1 VEQPLLAKGIVLKA
15 GGQRYVLCALDWCVL
30 CNAAHDALQ
39 SKIAAAAGT
48 DAAYVAVQC
57 LHQHSAPVVDTD
69 AQKLLAECDA
79 ASGIHITPNVFQDIE
94 QRLAAAVKESLV
106 RFEPF
111 DQIGTGQAKVDR
123 VASSRRPRDQ
133 AGKICIRF
141 SVCKDAAVRA
151 LPEGLIDPYV
161 KTVTLAQGGKPLV
174 RLHYYA
180 THPQTKY
187 GDGRASSDMVGDAR
201 EALERKEGVFQIY
214 FTGCGGDITVGKYND
229 GTKKCRV
236 ELGERLLA
244 GMEAA
249 VAATRLVTAG
259 PIRWR
264 TCSLLLPPRSDPGYS
279 VADCLAQMKDPK
291 LPPVTRLCSGA
302 LRVAFYRR
310 SERPI
315 ELSSM
320 EIGNL
325 CIVHLPGEP
334 MVSFQLFAQDLRPG
348 AFVAVAGYGD
358 GGPSYICTAQAAGEG
373 GYEPTDSNLKPEAAA
388 TLKKAIATLLGV
400 D

>member
-1 VEQPLLAKGIVLKA
+1 VALAAEEPCVATFCCDITPPLGQPLAACDAIRTVEQPLLAKGIVLKA

-30 CNAAHDALQ
+30 CNGAYDALQ

-69 AQKLLAECDA
+69 AQQLLAEFDA
-79 ASGIHITPNVFQDIE
+79 ASGIHITQNVFQDIE
-94 QRLAAAVKESLV
+94 RRLAAAVKESLG

-123 VASSRRPRDQ
+123 VGSSRRPRDQ
-133 AGKICIRF
+133 AGKICTRF

-161 KTVTLAQGGKPLV
+161 KTITLAQAGKPLV

-180 THPQTKY
+180 SHPQTKY

-201 EALERKEGVFQIY
+201 EALERKEGGFRSISP
-214 FTGCGGDITVGKYND
+214 
-229 GTKKCRV
+229 
-236 ELGERLLA
+236 
-244 GMEAA
+244 A
-249 VAATRLVTAG
+249 VAAISRWASTTTA
-259 PIRWR
+259 
-264 TCSLLLPPRSDPGYS
+264 L
-279 VADCLAQMKDPK
+279 
-291 LPPVTRLCSGA
+291 
-302 LRVAFYRR
+302 
-310 SERPI
+310 
-315 ELSSM
+315 
-320 EIGNL
+320 GNL

-334 MVSFQLFAQDLRPG
+334 MVNFQFFAQGLRSG

-358 GGPSYICTAQAAGEG
+358 AGPSYICTEQAAGER
-373 GYEPTDSNLKPEAAA
+373 GYEPTDSNVKPEAAA
-388 TLKKAIATLLGV
+388 TLKKAITTLLGF

>member
-1 VEQPLLAKGIVLKA
+1 M
-15 GGQRYVLCALDWCVL
+15 L
-30 CNAAHDALQ
+30 CNGAHDALQ
-39 SKIAAAAGT
+39 STIAVAAGT
-48 DAAYVAVQC
+48 DAAHVAVQS

-69 AQKLLAECDA
+69 AQKLLAESGA
-79 ASGIHITPNVFQDIE
+79 AAGIHITPNVFQDIL
-94 QRLAAAVKESLV
+94 QRLAAAVKESLG

-123 VASSRRPRDQ
+123 VASSRRARDQ

-151 LPEGLIDPYV
+151 LPEGRIDPCV
-161 KTVTLAQGGKPLV
+161 KTITLSRGGKPLV

-201 EALERKEGVFQIY
+201 QALERKEGVFQIY

-236 ELGERLLA
+236 ELGQRLLA

-249 VAATRLVTAG
+249 VAATKLVPVG

-264 TCSLLLPPRSDPGYS
+264 TYSLLLPPRSDPGYS

-291 LPPVTRLCSGA
+291 ALPVTRLCSGA

-315 ELSSM
+315 QLSSM

-334 MVSFQLFAQDLRPG
+334 MVNFQLFAQGLRPG
-348 AFVAVAGYGD
+348 ALVAVAGYGD
-358 GGPSYICTAQAAGEG
+358 GGPSYICTKEAAGEG
-373 GYEPTDSNLKPEAAA
+373 GYEPTDSNLKPEAEAP
-388 TLKKAIATLLGV
+388 LKKAIATLLGV